1 MKTAQ
6 ITKQQATKQQTIFTC
21 CCSVLPAHGLLA
33 KINYAPP
40 PVRLSTLV
48 KSFKKILA

>member
-1 MKTAQ
+1 MKTL
-6 ITKQQATKQQTIFTC
+6 IHQATKHNKLFDPAAV
-21 CCSVLPAHGLLA
+21 SVLPAHGLPA

-48 KSFKKILA
+48 KSKKFGIESL